1 MAVAPLQLPG
11 YAAPQSLDFTSLA
24 NLGQVYKT
32 AQNERGLR
40 DAFAGGVPTDAAGL
54 AQLGA
59 QVGAYNPQLGLS
71 LAQLGMNAGQR
82 EQDRERQARLDER
95 QLSRDAQ
102 AQKNADRAFGLQQR
116 QFEESQDYSPQ
127 ERAKMAAQYGID
139 PQSPQGRAFI
149 LTGKLPDAEGA
160 NAASLTPVYGVGPD
174 GKPAM
179 VQPTKSGVAVQT
191 KLPEGFQISR
201 DPIRVDL
208 GTHIQLLDPQTRQPI
223 GVMKKD
229 VAGVEQAKI
238 EGDARGTANVALP
251 QVEASS
257 QQILKTIDD
266 IQKHPGKQYSLGIY
280 SKLPTV
286 PGTSQANFRAAAG
299 QLKGQTFLQAYQ
311 TLKGGGAI
319 TDVEGAKGE
328 NALARL
334 DQAQTTEAY
343 DAALN
348 DFKTVIKAGIE
359 RARAK
364 AKGVGAAASPDS
376 TAADPL
382 GIR

>member
-1 MAVAPLQLPG
+1 
-11 YAAPQSLDFTSLA
+11 
-24 NLGQVYKT
+24 
-32 AQNERGLR
+32 
-40 DAFAGGVPTDAAGL
+40 
-54 AQLGA
+54 
-59 QVGAYNPQLGLS
+59 
-71 LAQLGMNAGQR
+71 R
-82 EQDRERQARLDER
+82 EQDRERQARVDER

-102 AQKNADRAFGLQQR
+102 AQMNADRAFGLQQR

>member
-1 MAVAPLQLPG
+1 MAIAPLALPG
-11 YAAPQSLDFTSLA
+11 YATPQSLDFSSLA
-24 NLGQVYKT
+24 NLGQVYKQAAADT
-32 AQNERGLR
+32 ARRE
-40 DAFAGGVPTDAAGL
+40 TL
-54 AQLGA
+54 AQLG
-59 QVGAYNPQLGLS
+59 QGDKIDPRVLLSSGDMS
-71 LAQLGMNAGQR
+71 LANLGVQIQNRQQ
-82 EQDRERQARLDER
+82 EQERQARLDER
-95 QLSRDAQ
+95 QLSRDAVDDNFRRQ
-102 AQKNADRAFGLQQR
+102 SLALQQR
-116 QFEESQDYSPQ
+116 AAA
-127 ERAKMAAQYGID
+127 RADEGPVEKAAARARVASQYGLQ
-139 PQSPQGRAFI
+139 PGTPEHKAFV

-266 IQKHPGKQYSLGIY
+266 IEKHPGKQYSLGAY